1 MSSYAYSIE
10 MPGGL
15 TLTVDALKNLRLQ
28 MQFLGVPPFVFMK
41 DYRAT

>member
-1 MSSYAYSIE
+1 ME

-15 TLTVDALKNLRLQ
+15 TLTAAAVKNLRLQ
-28 MQFLGVPPFVFMK
+28 MQFLGVPPFVLMK